1 MKHTN
6 LISIIIVSL
15 CLTFNIFNVYSQ
27 AQRRVLFEEWTS
39 STCGPCA
46 ANNPILNA
54 FIEAHWDTITAVK
67 YHVGWP
73 SPGNDP
79 MYLYNPTQSYDRRY
93 YYNVNAV
100 PWLNVDGVILDIWP
114 FSTTAFQNAM
124 VQRLGTPTPVSIS
137 VTDQRIPGDSI
148 KATVVLTKLS
158 NLPSGTY
165 FLRVMA
171 VEKKITYT
179 VPPGTNGETVF
190 PEVFRRAL
198 PNSNGTS
205 ITTSAGTETYIFKYK
220 IENPPMV
227 DSMMYTIAFLQ
238 NDANKEVLNSGI
250 GYSSITAINT
260 EPAEIPSE
268 YRLFQ
273 NYPNPFNPS
282 TTIEINLPFSGNI
295 SLKVYDILGREL
307 KTLVEG
313 NHKAGI
319 YKIYFS
325 GKELPS
331 GIYYYSL
338 KADGKIIDS
347 KKMMLI
353 K

>member
-1 MKHTN
+1 MKHKYIFILSIFFLLLSFSSDN
-6 LISIIIVSL
+6 L
-15 CLTFNIFNVYSQ
+15 FSQ
-27 AQRRVLFEEWTS
+27 ALRRVLFEEWTS

-46 ANNPILNA
+46 SNNPILNA

-114 FSTTAFQNAM
+114 FSTQAFQNAM
-124 VQRLGTPTPVSIS
+124 IQRIGTPTPVSIS
-137 VTDQRIPGDSI
+137 VTDQRIPGDSN

-165 FLRVMA
+165 YLRVMA
-171 VEKKITYT
+171 VEKKVIYQT
-179 VPPGTNGETVF
+179 PPGPNGETIF
-190 PEVFRRAL
+190 PEVFRWAF
-198 PNSNGTS
+198 PNSTGTL
-205 ITTSAGTETYIFKYK
+205 ITATAGTETYIFKYK

-227 DSMMYTIAFLQ
+227 DSMIYTIAFLQ
-238 NDANKEVLNSGI
+238 NDINKEVLNSGI
-250 GYSSITAINT
+250 GYGSLIGIDPKFNNL
-260 EPAEIPSE
+260 PAKYILS
-268 YRLFQ
+268 Q

-282 TTIEINLPFSGNI
+282 TLIYFEMPKDGNV
-295 SLKVYDILGREL
+295 SLKVFDILGNEV

-313 NHKAGI
+313 YHKAGT
-319 YKIYFS
+319 YNIYFTGSDIAS
-325 GKELPS
+325 GV
-331 GIYYYSL
+331 YYYRL
-338 KADGKIIDS
+338 TADGFTDT
-347 KKMMLI
+347 KKMVLV